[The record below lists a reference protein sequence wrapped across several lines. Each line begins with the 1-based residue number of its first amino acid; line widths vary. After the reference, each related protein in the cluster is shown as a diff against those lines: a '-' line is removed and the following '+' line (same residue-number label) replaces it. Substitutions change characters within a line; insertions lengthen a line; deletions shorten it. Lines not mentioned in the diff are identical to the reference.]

1 MNRRLWANLLALAS
15 PMVPCEVAGSS
26 VPLGDL
32 VNNFCFRETPN
43 PIAVL
48 HRVPRSLGTPQGHD
62 HQPLQG
68 QAADEFSHHCF
79 EPLAAALN
87 CLLFRVCDAAIDRA
101 IGRSCDR
108 LERFIFHDPA

>member
-1 MNRRLWANLLALAS
+1 MLLLAEAPTAAGRSPSTRPETTKAMNRRLWANLLALAS

-48 HRVPRSLGTPQGHD
+48 HRVPRSLVGPQGHD

-79 EPLAAALN
+79 EP
-87 CLLFRVCDAAIDRA
+87 
-101 IGRSCDR
+101 
-108 LERFIFHDPA
+108 